1 MLLLHLPV
9 WANQLVLGLSS
20 DVVVLI
26 YRTRARADVRIFGWH
41 RRRAACLL
49 PIVCQDNDYARGGAS
64 LEQRV
69 VYRTCSRGEC
79 GCVGV
84 VVSPPEQIQI
94 LIPARA

>member
-1 MLLLHLPV
+1 MKVSSNMHIGHLV
-9 WANQLVLGLSS
+9 C
-20 DVVVLI
+20 
-26 YRTRARADVRIFGWH
+26 ARGQF
-41 RRRAACLL
+41 RRRAAWLL

-84 VVSPPEQIQI
+84 VVSPPEQMHI
-94 LIPARA
+94 LMHARA